1 MWSDHDE
8 KAPANADDR
17 RDATGSRG
25 TRSGLAHGLARP
37 GMDIAYGESEMS
49 PGGHLVTTVAACAAS
64 VVLTRDLPM
73 ADTIALAGGIVTGG
87 FLIDVDHAI
96 DYVLVERQRDL
107 RPGAFLR
114 YYVEGRMR
122 RTVLA
127 LHSYELFSILV
138 AAALWLNCLPL
149 TGYVLGALMHLALD
163 VTFNAELTPRS
174 IAAFY
179 SFTYRAAHRF
189 DAFALLGRPALEP
202 STTFWGS
209 FFGGA
214 QTTGGAPVTTAE
226 TTPRG

>member
-1 MWSDHDE
+1 
-8 KAPANADDR
+8 
-17 RDATGSRG
+17 
-25 TRSGLAHGLARP
+25 
-37 GMDIAYGESEMS
+37 MS
-49 PGGHLVTTVAACAAS
+49 PGGHLVTTVAACTAS
-64 VVLTRDLPM
+64 VLLTRDLPL
-73 ADTIALAGGIVTGG
+73 ASTIALAGGIATGG

-138 AAALWLNCLPL
+138 AAALWLNCLAL
-149 TGYVLGALMHLALD
+149 TGYVLGALMHLVLD
-163 VTFNAELTPRS
+163 LTFNAELTPRS

-189 DAFALLGRPALEP
+189 DARALLGSTALQP
-202 STTFWGS
+202 STSFWDS

-214 QTTGGAPVTTAE
+214 RMTDSAPDAAE
-226 TTPRG
+226 TTPR